1 MTQPELPDMG
11 DPIPRQGLPAWKQRF
26 YEYALAIMGLLAPW
40 AFLWIAAVRNPTLL
54 WLPVLNLLGTYAGL
68 FIVFRGWRRQSRR
81 TYVALAAVVVCWI
94 VCTELFR
101 RLN

>member
-11 DPIPRQGLPAWKQRF
+11 DPVPREGLPPWKQRF
-26 YEYALAIMGLLAPW
+26 YEYALVVIGLLAPW
-40 AFLWIAAVRNPTLL
+40 AFLWVAATRNVGLL
-54 WLPVLNLLGTYAGL
+54 WIPVLNLLGTYAGL
-68 FIVFRGWRRQSRR
+68 YVMVRGWRGRSRR
-81 TYVALAAVVVCWI
+81 MFAVLAGVVVCWI